1 MAASNLVLL
10 CKSSGLCAAACNRQE
25 WQQSLCSTPRT
36 AQLLIRH
43 RHSSISVLIACY
55 WCGGWWI
62 HWTMSGLSSGHDVM
76 YMATKIL
83 HLGYLFDQAQ
93 DMRCIV
99 LPAADCSHE
108 ESIQHFEA
116 QSGGN

>member
-1 MAASNLVLL
+1 MVDTLDCPVDMN
-10 CKSSGLCAAACNRQE
+10 
-25 WQQSLCSTPRT
+25 
-36 AQLLIRH
+36 
-43 RHSSISVLIACY
+43 
-55 WCGGWWI
+55 
-62 HWTMSGLSSGHDVM
+62 MSYM
-76 YMATKIL
+76 YIATKIL
-83 HLGYLFDQAQ
+83 HLGYLFDQAH

>member
-1 MAASNLVLL
+1 
-10 CKSSGLCAAACNRQE
+10 
-25 WQQSLCSTPRT
+25 
-36 AQLLIRH
+36 
-43 RHSSISVLIACY
+43 
-55 WCGGWWI
+55 
-62 HWTMSGLSSGHDVM
+62 MSGLSGGHDVM
-76 YMATKIL
+76 YIATKIL

-116 QSGGN
+116 LGTVRG